1 LTGTERKYH
10 MKKLKE
16 MKNKIN
22 VHIEDTILWETVVV
36 LARDN
41 PNDSDLGGK
50 VRDLVNRMGVFKQ

>member
-1 LTGTERKYH
+1 